1 MCGDLCDGSR
11 LVNRQKSIEF
21 LTRDSSCC
29 QVTWRSIISCVR
41 VRVRVCTKT
50 FPECSLVSVGRPAA
64 RLGGRWLPLSTLP
77 LSSSPLLPTSPP
89 VKHVIWSSTSLS
101 VPSPRWAIPSSTLLL
116 PLLPASPADRSPSTM
131 WSPRPPR
138 VPAAAPGRP
147 PVQFRTPYRLCPFVV
162 HLRAVPDSR
171 SAYVSIVTPPSAPN
185 PLHTPVRFSVR
196 PTRDDSSVTRSTLR
210 TSLRQLLLL
219 LLLLPPGPCLW
230 TPAWPTSTAAVVRLW
245 FCCYSRRFR
254 LHRPI
259 NESGPTSPRVCCVPA
274 ASSWILFLPATLSPL
289 SSLSLSSLSRLCAPR
304 F

>member
-11 LVNRQKSIEF
+11 LMNRQKSIEF
-21 LTRDSSCC
+21 LSRDSSCC

-41 VRVRVCTKT
+41 VRVCVCTKT

-64 RLGGRWLPLSTLP
+64 RLGGPWLPLSTLP
-77 LSSSPLLPTSPP
+77 ISSSPLLPTSPP
-89 VKHVIWSSTSLS
+89 VKRVIWSSTSLS

-116 PLLPASPADRSPSTM
+116 PLLPASLADRSPSTM

-219 LLLLPPGPCLW
+219 LLLPPGPCLW
-230 TPAWPTSTAAVVRLW
+230 TPAWPTSTAAVVRLLVLLLLSTVS
-245 FCCYSRRFR
+245 FTPSYQRVGSH
-254 LHRPI
+254 L
-259 NESGPTSPRVCCVPA
+259 SPRLLCPCR
-274 ASSWILFLPATLSPL
+274 LFLDPFSACHSLASL
-289 SSLSLSSLSRLCAPR
+289 LSLSSLSRLCAPR